1 MTEQLHF
8 HFHTNIIYCYLTNPE
23 SRRSPGEGHGNALQ
37 YSCPESPHGQRSLAG
52 YSPRGREE
60 SDTKA
65 PPQCTDTSQC
75 PAQIRLL
82 EIRLGRWTFLAPI
95 PTCWVTFFRVR
106 AQTQYEKQNWSFFFV
121 FSQWERTAILPLLS
135 LAGRVTH
142 SLHNF
147 PLLSCAFSLCLFLVH
162 SMGQSVHWDRE
173 YLLSPRIY
181 VLWV

>member
-1 MTEQLHF
+1 MAMHSSILA
-8 HFHTNIIYCYLTNPE
+8 
-23 SRRSPGEGHGNALQ
+23 RRVPMD
-37 YSCPESPHGQRSLAG
+37 
-52 YSPRGREE
+52 RGAWRA
-60 SDTKA
+60 TVHRVVK
-65 PPQCTDTSQC
+65 SQT
-75 PAQIRLL
+75 LKHHHS
-82 EIRLGRWTFLAPI
+82 API
-95 PTCWVTFFRVR
+95 PVSVPPRSDSLRFVWGDEHSWPPSPLAESPSLESGPRPNMR
-106 AQTQYEKQNWSFFFV
+106 NRIEAFFFL

-173 YLLSPRIY
+173 YLLFPRIC